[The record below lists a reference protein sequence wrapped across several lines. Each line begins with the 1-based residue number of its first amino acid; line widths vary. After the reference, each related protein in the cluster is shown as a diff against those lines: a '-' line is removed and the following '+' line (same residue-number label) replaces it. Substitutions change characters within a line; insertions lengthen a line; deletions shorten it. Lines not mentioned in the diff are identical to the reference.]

1 MKRPKLISDVF
12 KKKKFETGNQDRIKE
27 AVQDCVRSYGIAAVI
42 EFAKSDCYPGPR
54 DRSASLRKSGN
65 HNDVLYDTFIKW
77 IEQSSER
84 NVAFRYYSRMFLYYG
99 PLLELFDIS
108 TSHVLGQ
115 AREVCYI
122 LQLPTYAHLNFKNY
136 FTETFAHVVNF
147 LGKGPLAFRK
157 LLQKNCAVNL
167 SGKKGGAIELDAF
180 VEAEIVQPLKIY
192 VSGKS
197 SSVVMI

>member
-1 MKRPKLISDVF
+1 
-12 KKKKFETGNQDRIKE
+12 
-27 AVQDCVRSYGIAAVI
+27 
-42 EFAKSDCYPGPR
+42 
-54 DRSASLRKSGN
+54 
-65 HNDVLYDTFIKW
+65 
-77 IEQSSER
+77 
-84 NVAFRYYSRMFLYYG
+84 MFLYYG

-136 FTETFAHVVNF
+136 FTETLARVINF
-147 LGKGPLAFRK
+147 LGKWPLAFRK

-180 VEAEIVQPLKIY
+180 VEAEIVQPLKAY
-192 VSGKS
+192 V
-197 SSVVMI
+197 